1 MSEELINK
9 IQKLIE
15 LKKGDP
21 GRLEHILNSIKQ
33 GKSLFSSDQRYLDNL
48 IETHLSKESKVEVL
62 LSSKEKKIETNQPE
76 ENLDKVQELQKMVK
90 DLKEKVVKSDLKD
103 SWKQQNYKSKEKSIL
118 ENKTL
123 LVVIILV
130 SLLIIS
136 LIISVK
142 FGDPLGFTAP
152 PGVGPVESDHA
163 HAAFTIML
171 NGAYVDTSTL
181 RHPEYAFGN
190 KYIFYAPQAKDFEED
205 HIHRVATGATI
216 GLFLESMG
224 FKLTDE
230 CLILPEGAT
239 KLDGAEF
246 ERKEWCNEGDYKI
259 KLYAEGSLFEG
270 GQRYVIR
277 GYDSL
282 FLVYDDNN
290 EKDRGYKTYLPRLI
304 GAPGA

>member
-1 MSEELINK
+1 MAEN
-9 IQKLIE
+9 
-15 LKKGDP
+15 
-21 GRLEHILNSIKQ
+21 
-33 GKSLFSSDQRYLDNL
+33 
-48 IETHLSKESKVEVL
+48 
-62 LSSKEKKIETNQPE
+62 SSKKP
-76 ENLDKVQELQKMVK
+76 
-90 DLKEKVVKSDLKD
+90 
-103 SWKQQNYKSKEKSIL
+103 SIL

-136 LIISVK
+136 LIISAK

-190 KYIFYAPQAKDFEED
+190 KYIFYAPHARDFKED
-205 HIHRVATGATI
+205 NIHRVATGATM
-216 GLFLESMG
+216 GLFLESIG

-230 CLILPEGAT
+230 CLILPDGT
-239 KLDGAEF
+239 MKLNGAEF

-259 KLYAEGSLFEG
+259 KLYVDGSLFEG
-270 GQRYVIR
+270 GQRYIIR
-277 GYDSL
+277 VFDSL
-282 FLVYDDNN
+282 FLVYDDDN
-290 EKDRGYKTYLPRLI
+290 EKVRGYKTYLPRLI
-304 GAPGA
+304 GALGS

>member
-1 MSEELINK
+1 MAEN
-9 IQKLIE
+9 
-15 LKKGDP
+15 
-21 GRLEHILNSIKQ
+21 
-33 GKSLFSSDQRYLDNL
+33 
-48 IETHLSKESKVEVL
+48 
-62 LSSKEKKIETNQPE
+62 SSKKP
-76 ENLDKVQELQKMVK
+76 
-90 DLKEKVVKSDLKD
+90 
-103 SWKQQNYKSKEKSIL
+103 SIL

-123 LVVIILV
+123 LAVIILV
-130 SLLIIS
+130 SLLIFS

-171 NGAYVDTSTL
+171 NDTYVDTSTL

-190 KYIFYAPQAKDFEED
+190 KYIFYAPQARDFEED

-230 CLILPEGAT
+230 CLILPDGAM

-259 KLYAEGSLFEG
+259 KLYTDGSLFEG
-270 GQRYVIR
+270 GQRYIIR

-290 EKDRGYKTYLPRLI
+290 EIDRGYKTYLPRLS
-304 GAPGA
+304 GTPGS

>member
-1 MSEELINK
+1 MAEN
-9 IQKLIE
+9 
-15 LKKGDP
+15 
-21 GRLEHILNSIKQ
+21 
-33 GKSLFSSDQRYLDNL
+33 
-48 IETHLSKESKVEVL
+48 
-62 LSSKEKKIETNQPE
+62 SSKKP
-76 ENLDKVQELQKMVK
+76 
-90 DLKEKVVKSDLKD
+90 
-103 SWKQQNYKSKEKSIL
+103 SIL

-123 LVVIILV
+123 LAVIFLV

-152 PGVGPVESDHA
+152 SGVGPVESDHA

-171 NGAYVDTSTL
+171 NGTYVDTSTL

-190 KYIFYAPQAKDFEED
+190 KYIFYAPEAHDFETD
-205 HIHRVATGATI
+205 HVHRVATGATI

-230 CLILPEGAT
+230 CLILPDGAM

-259 KLYAEGSLFEG
+259 KLYADGSLFEG

-290 EKDRGYKTYLPRLI
+290 EEVRTYKTYLPRLSDT
-304 GAPGA
+304 PSP

>member
-1 MSEELINK
+1 MSKFFITNWQRTILPRKN
-9 IQKLIE
+9 QY
-15 LKKGDP
+15 LK
-21 GRLEHILNSIKQ
+21 
-33 GKSLFSSDQRYLDNL
+33 
-48 IETHLSKESKVEVL
+48 
-62 LSSKEKKIETNQPE
+62 
-76 ENLDKVQELQKMVK
+76 
-90 DLKEKVVKSDLKD
+90 
-103 SWKQQNYKSKEKSIL
+103 
-118 ENKTL
+118 NKTL
-123 LVVIILV
+123 LAVIILV
-130 SLLIIS
+130 SLLIIT

-152 PGVGPVESDHA
+152 PGVGPVESDHT

-171 NGAYVDTSTL
+171 DGTYVDTSTL

-190 KYIFYAPQAKDFEED
+190 KYIFYAPQAMDFEED

-216 GLFLESMG
+216 GLFLESME

-230 CLILPEGAT
+230 CLILPDGAM

-270 GQRYVIR
+270 GQRYIIS

-290 EKDRGYKTYLPRLI
+290 EKNRGYKTYLPRI
-304 GAPGA
+304 SSTSP